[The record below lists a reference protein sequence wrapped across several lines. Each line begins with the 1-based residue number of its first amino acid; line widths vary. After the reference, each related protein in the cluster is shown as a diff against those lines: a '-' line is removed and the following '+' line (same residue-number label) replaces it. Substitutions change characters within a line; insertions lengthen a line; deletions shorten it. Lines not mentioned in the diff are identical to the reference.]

1 MANVFKCLRPRIIT
15 NAAGN
20 LVNVSCGKC
29 EACLTKKSS
38 NRARYC
44 EIESKAH
51 KHTFFVTLTYS
62 QENLPVAK
70 IHTIGDRM
78 FLFNV
83 TERLHYCLPHD
94 FLGELTNASIDDIQ
108 YIHSRVYDPDAET
121 PFEFGEGYIPFV
133 SKYDAQTFLKRL
145 RYYIS
150 QYSEQNNYEN
160 EKIRYYLVSEYGPS
174 RFRPHFHLLLFFN
187 ADWLASEISG
197 LLYKAWP
204 LGRYD
209 CSEAANRYG
218 TASYVASYC
227 NSLAQLPALYKSRG
241 LRPFALHSVRFGE
254 QAFVDASKKIFVNG
268 DTRPIQVFEQ
278 LSDKIRTVFAP
289 LSLQSAL
296 LPRCYHYVQTDAY
309 MRYLLYNLY
318 GRCIAEIGKG
328 ECSIDTC
335 ASYLLYINPCLIR
348 EIDSYIKETI
358 DETNIRSILY
368 ASQRFYKL
376 AQEYPSINVREKI
389 EHYYQDYELRR
400 LSDFYRSQQ
409 EFINQYGY
417 DFREYF
423 VHFYDNVYYKGMPS
437 FLKKRFCPA
446 DIERS
451 KQFYD
456 TINIA
461 WEFVDA
467 QDIEYN
473 KNPAYNDMKVLST
486 DIFRNRT
493 KVKHHI
499 DEFVKPFN
507 Y

>member
-51 KHTFFVTLTYS
+51 RHTFFVTLTYS

-78 FLFNV
+78 FLFNC
-83 TERLHYCLPHD
+83 TERLSYRSPHN
-94 FLGELTNASIDDIQ
+94 FLGELNNASVEDIS

-121 PFEFGEGYIPFV
+121 PFEYGEGYIPYA
-133 SKYDAQTFLKRL
+133 SKYDAQAFLKRL
-145 RYYIS
+145 RYYIK
-150 QYSEQNNYEN
+150 QFSEQNNLTD
-160 EKIRYYLVSEYGPS
+160 EKIRYYCVSEYGPS

-187 ADWLASEISG
+187 SDWLATEISG
-197 LLYKAWP
+197 LLSEAWP
-204 LGRYD
+204 FGRID

-218 TASYVASYC
+218 VASYVASYC
-227 NSLAQLPALYKSRG
+227 NSFAQLPALYQSRG
-241 LRPFALHSVRFGE
+241 LCPFALHSIRFGE
-254 QAFVDASKKIFVNG
+254 QAFADASKKIFVDG

-278 LSDKIRTVFAP
+278 FGDKVRTVFSP
-289 LSLQSAL
+289 ISLQSAI

-309 MRYLLYNLY
+309 LRYLLYSLY
-318 GRCIAEIGKG
+318 GRCIAAIGKG
-328 ECSIDTC
+328 EISTDSC
-335 ASYLLYINPCLIR
+335 ASYLLYIDASLVEELEN
-348 EIDSYIKETI
+348 YIGEKI
-358 DETNIRSILY
+358 DEVSLSSILY
-368 ASQRFYKL
+368 SSQRFYKL
-376 AQEYPSINVREKI
+376 VKEYPCINVREKI
-389 EHYYQDYELRR
+389 ERYYDDYELRR

-409 EFINQYGY
+409 EFVNQYGY
-417 DFREYF
+417 ACREYL

-461 WEFVDA
+461 WEFVDS

-473 KNPAYNDMKVLST
+473 KNPAYNDMKILSS